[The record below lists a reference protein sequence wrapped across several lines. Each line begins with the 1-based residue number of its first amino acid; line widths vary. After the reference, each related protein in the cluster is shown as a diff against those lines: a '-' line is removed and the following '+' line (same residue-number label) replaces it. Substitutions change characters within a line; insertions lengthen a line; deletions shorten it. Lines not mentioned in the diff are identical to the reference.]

1 MQLLSHLSCGRE
13 AFSASFQCKFIR
25 FAIKA
30 TRIGEQGQENSQPAH
45 LWVLGQE
52 GCGLGQRGEGL
63 GGAGVDRATLI
74 QHISTALQMQAML
87 QTNRA
92 PDAHSFAKQ
101 MYAESPLRAGEEEAR
116 MAGLPARSM
125 PASGG
130 PVRLPA
136 LL

>member
-1 MQLLSHLSCGRE
+1 MAERPSQLAS
-13 AFSASFQCKFIR
+13 SANLYDLQLKQHKLVSKDKR
-25 FAIKA
+25 
-30 TRIGEQGQENSQPAH
+30 THSLPTSG
-45 LWVLGQE
+45 VLRQE

-63 GGAGVDRATLI
+63 GGAGVDRAMLI
-74 QHISTALQMQAML
+74 QHISTALQMQTML

-92 PDAHSFAKQ
+92 PDAHSFTQQ
-101 MYAESPLRAGEEEAR
+101 MYPESLLHAGEEEAR

-130 PVRLPA
+130 PVRLPG